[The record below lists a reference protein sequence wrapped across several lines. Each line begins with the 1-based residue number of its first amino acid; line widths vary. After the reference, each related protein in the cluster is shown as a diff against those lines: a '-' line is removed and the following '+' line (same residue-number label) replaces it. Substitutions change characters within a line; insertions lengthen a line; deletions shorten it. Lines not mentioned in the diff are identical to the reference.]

1 MGNGFLFR
9 GQYIQFIRGRG
20 TVPLTY
26 IHNDIVGIFRYNEK
40 VVITLQLLKGE
51 FFVIQLRKVSKRF
64 AQYEVIKSISL
75 GIHKGEIYG
84 IIGASGAGK
93 STLLRLMNLLEVPDD
108 GEVEVDG
115 KELTS
120 LSYKQL
126 RQARQS
132 IGMIFQHF
140 NLVANKTVYENVA
153 VSLELANYPGEKRKN
168 RVLEC
173 LQFVG
178 LESFMEKYP
187 SQLSGGQKQ
196 RVAIARAIANNPQ
209 VLLCDEPTSSLD
221 PKTTAEILHV
231 LEDVNK
237 RLGVTI
243 VIVSHEMEVIKS
255 ICNRVTVMEDGE
267 IYDTVAIEPKGI
279 QQINNTSK
287 RLVEQ
292 LKKDGEADHA

>member
-1 MGNGFLFR
+1 MG
-9 GQYIQFIRGRG
+9 IQ
-20 TVPLTY
+20 
-26 IHNDIVGIFRYNEK
+26 NDIVGIFRYNEK
-40 VVITLQLLKGE
+40 VVITLQMVKGV
-51 FFVIQLRKVSKRF
+51 FDMIQLRNVSKSF
-64 AQYEVIKSISL
+64 AHYQVIKSISL
-75 GIHKGEIYG
+75 AIHKGEIFG

-115 KELTS
+115 KVLTS

-153 VSLELANYPGEKRKN
+153 VSLELANYPRKDRKN

-178 LESFMEKYP
+178 LESFMDKYP
-187 SQLSGGQKQ
+187 AQLSGGQKQ

-255 ICNRVTVMEDGE
+255 ICNRVTVMEDGG

-287 RLVEQ
+287 KLVEQ
-292 LKKDGEADHA
+292 LKKDGEVYHA

>member
-1 MGNGFLFR
+1 M
-9 GQYIQFIRGRG
+9 
-20 TVPLTY
+20 
-26 IHNDIVGIFRYNEK
+26 
-40 VVITLQLLKGE
+40 
-51 FFVIQLRKVSKRF
+51 IQLRNVSKRF
-64 AQYEVIKSISL
+64 ADDEVIKSISL
-75 GIHKGEIYG
+75 AIHKGEIFG

-93 STLLRLMNLLEVPDD
+93 STLLRLMNLLEVPEA
-108 GEVEVDG
+108 GEVLVDG
-115 KELTS
+115 RELTS
-120 LSYKQL
+120 INYKEL

-140 NLVANKTVYENVA
+140 NLAANKTVYDNVL
-153 VSLELANYPGEKRKN
+153 VSLELANYSRKDRRN
-168 RVLEC
+168 RVIEC
-173 LQFVG
+173 LRFVG
-178 LESFMEKYP
+178 LDSFMDKYP
-187 SQLSGGQKQ
+187 AQLSGGQKQ

-221 PKTTAEILHV
+221 PKTTGEILHV

-255 ICNRVTVMEDGE
+255 ICNRVTVLEDGE
-267 IYDTVAIEPKGI
+267 IYDTVAIQPKGI

-292 LKKDGEADHA
+292 LKKDGEVDHA